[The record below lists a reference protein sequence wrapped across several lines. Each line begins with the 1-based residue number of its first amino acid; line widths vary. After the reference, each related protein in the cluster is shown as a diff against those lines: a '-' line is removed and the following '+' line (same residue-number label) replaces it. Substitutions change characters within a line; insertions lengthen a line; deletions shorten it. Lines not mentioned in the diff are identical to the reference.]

1 MQDEGKPKD
10 SDLQNHKVLRAKRR
24 TLAEMVR
31 VAPLQQPEAV
41 QSNQTLDVEMMSS
54 VLQAKKR
61 SLFEVSSQMQ
71 VEESKSSDEDDMKI
85 DSFKLKRRRQL
96 FAN

>member
-1 MQDEGKPKD
+1 
-10 SDLQNHKVLRAKRR
+10 
-24 TLAEMVR
+24 
-31 VAPLQQPEAV
+31 
-41 QSNQTLDVEMMSS
+41 MMSS
-54 VLQAKKR
+54 VLEAKKR

>member
-1 MQDEGKPKD
+1 
-10 SDLQNHKVLRAKRR
+10 
-24 TLAEMVR
+24 MVR

-61 SLFEVSSQMQ
+61 SVFEVSSQMQ